1 MFCIAA
7 FLPFSYLMNL
17 LARCFHAMYII
28 IYLMVIAF
36 YILQNLDWIFIKI
49 DLTFLDPNWLWQA
62 FYLLKIIP
70 KSSAFSFIGELFSH
84 VIFNKFVFFMYFCVL
99 WHNHYINM
107 TRHPPPR
114 RVKIFYGKNWASWIT
129 SFPNYLSCWETLSEK
144 VSSQMQVYSLSHT
157 NCPTGNYRRLVSLLL
172 T

>member
-28 IYLMVIAF
+28 IYLMAIAC

-84 VIFNKFVFFMYFCVL
+84 VILTSLCSSCISVCYGIITISIWPGILRREGWKYF
-99 WHNHYINM
+99 
-107 TRHPPPR
+107 TG
-114 RVKIFYGKNWASWIT
+114 KIEH
-129 SFPNYLSCWETLSEK
+129 LE
-144 VSSQMQVYSLSHT
+144 
-157 NCPTGNYRRLVSLLL
+157 LLL
-172 T
+172 FLIICLVEKHFQKKCLHKCRSIH